1 MHICI
6 AVIIFVD
13 VAYWSRLSVWMLHTE
28 AGYQCGCCIL
38 KQVISVDVAYW
49 SRLSVWMLHTEA
61 GYQCGCCI
69 LKQVIS
75 VDVAYWSRLS
85 VWMLHTEAGYQ
96 CGCNWRM
103 KPLFC
108 QAYISCNQWISHN
121 FLSWNVSAACELGT
135 EVKVNACSGRCTLLH
150 HVKVQCD
157 KAILSKLQVAGY
169 S

>member
-1 MHICI
+1 MYSSHNICGCCI
-6 AVIIFVD
+6 LKQVISVD

-85 VWMLHTEAGYQ
+85 VWMQLKNEAFV
-96 CGCNWRM
+96 
-103 KPLFC
+103 LFC
-108 QAYISCNQWISHN
+108 QAYFSCNQWISHN

-150 HVKVQCD
+150 HMKVQCD
-157 KAILSKLQVAGY
+157 KSILSKLQVAGY